1 MIIADSHHSIKLLR
15 IRSKEGMNRV
25 QVEGDETFGDLAQ
38 KVAELLKIQD
48 ISTLAMGKDPNPSTA
63 ASISQ
68 LADKTIQEAG
78 LKHGD
83 IVYIHYVEPQEPQQ
97 QQKGVHGTASLDD
110 IKPNNVKQ
118 DEVDDFLEKQ
128 RGLIDRKKDP
138 KFCRHGDNAMC
149 DYCMPLE
156 PYDATYLEE
165 NKIKHMSFHAYLR
178 QINAAQQS
186 KNVAASSNSV
196 PPLEEQNFKVKVP
209 CSGGHAP
216 WPEGICTKCQPSAIT
231 LQRQTYRMVDHIEFS
246 SASLIELFLNYWR
259 QSGSQRFGYL
269 YGRYEPYLDVPLGI
283 KAVVEAIY
291 EPPQQDHSDGIQL
304 KLPWEQEAKVN
315 QAAEACG
322 LVQVGMIFSDLV
334 DDGTGNG
341 SVVVKRHVNSYFLSS
356 LECVFAAEM
365 QRRHPNMCKH
375 SVSGK
380 YSSKFVTCVIS
391 GDDEGNIDVKAYQV
405 SDTLTALQEAEII
418 EPSRKPSVMR
428 VKESIPHER
437 YVPEVFYKF
446 KNEYNVL
453 VKQSAKPTFPVE
465 YLLVNVTHGFPHNP
479 SPLFHAEST
488 FPVENREGL
497 GHQDIATLAKC
508 IKSAHTQDELKKVLN
523 DFHVLCFIQ
532 STDTFSPQEFKQLCR
547 IVTSLDGNMDELN
560 QLNGWNTLQM
570 VLKEAGA
577 DSSLPTHS
585 GGSSSSA
592 TAPAAP
598 VSCRHCTFT
607 NPPGIESC
615 EMCGLP
621 LSG

>member
-1 MIIADSHHSIKLLR
+1 MLLR

-25 QVEGDETFGDLAQ
+25 QIEGDETFGNLAQ

-63 ASISQ
+63 AAISQ
-68 LADKTIQEAG
+68 LADKTINEAG

-83 IVYIHYVEPQEPQQ
+83 IVYVTYVEPQEPQQ
-97 QQKGVHGTASLDD
+97 QQVVNGTGSVD
-110 IKPNNVKQ
+110 INPTNVKQ
-118 DEVDDFLEKQ
+118 DQVDDFLEKQ

-138 KFCRHGDNAMC
+138 KFCRHGENAMC

-156 PYDATYLEE
+156 PYDANYLEE

-178 QINAAQQS
+178 QFNAALQS

-246 SASLIELFLNYWR
+246 SASLIESFLNYWR

-269 YGRYEPYLDVPLGI
+269 SGRYEPYLDVPLGI

-291 EPPQQDHSDGIQL
+291 EPPQEDHSDGIKL
-304 KLPWEQEAKVN
+304 TLPWEQEVKVN

-341 SVVVKRHVNSYFLSS
+341 SVVAKRHVNSYFLSS

-380 YSSKFVTCVIS
+380 YSSKFVNCVIS
-391 GDDEGNIDVKAYQV
+391 GG
-405 SDTLTALQEAEII
+405 
-418 EPSRKPSVMR
+418 
-428 VKESIPHER
+428 
-437 YVPEVFYKF
+437 
-446 KNEYNVL
+446 
-453 VKQSAKPTFPVE
+453 
-465 YLLVNVTHGFPHNP
+465 
-479 SPLFHAEST
+479 
-488 FPVENREGL
+488 
-497 GHQDIATLAKC
+497 
-508 IKSAHTQDELKKVLN
+508 
-523 DFHVLCFIQ
+523 
-532 STDTFSPQEFKQLCR
+532 
-547 IVTSLDGNMDELN
+547 
-560 QLNGWNTLQM
+560 
-570 VLKEAGA
+570 
-577 DSSLPTHS
+577 
-585 GGSSSSA
+585 
-592 TAPAAP
+592 
-598 VSCRHCTFT
+598 
-607 NPPGIESC
+607 
-615 EMCGLP
+615 
-621 LSG
+621 

>member
-1 MIIADSHHSIKLLR
+1 MLLR
-15 IRSKEGMNRV
+15 IRSKEGMSRV
-25 QVEGDETFGDLAQ
+25 QVEGDETFGHLAQ

-83 IVYIHYVEPQEPQQ
+83 IVYIHYVEPQEQQ
-97 QQKGVHGTASLDD
+97 QVANGTAAASDD
-110 IKPNNVKQ
+110 IKPNHVKQ

-246 SASLIELFLNYWR
+246 SASLIESFLNYWR
-259 QSGSQRFGYL
+259 HSGSQRFGYL

-304 KLPWEQEAKVN
+304 TLPWEQEAKVN

-334 DDGTGNG
+334 DDGTGKG

-391 GDDEGNIDVKAYQV
+391 GDNEGNIDVKAYQV

-428 VKESIPHER
+428 VKDSIPHER

-465 YLLVNVTHGFPHNP
+465 YLLVNVTHGFPQNP
-479 SPLFHAEST
+479 SPLFNAEST

-497 GHQDIATLAKC
+497 SHQDISALAKC
-508 IKSAHTQDELKKVLN
+508 IQSAHTQDELKKVLD

-532 STDTFSPQEFKQLCR
+532 STDTFSPEEFQQLCR
-547 IVTSLDGNMDELN
+547 IVTRPDGNIDELN

-570 VLKEAGA
+570 VLKEAGTG
-577 DSSLPTHS
+577 SSLS
-585 GGSSSSA
+585 ANGGGSSSSSA
-592 TAPAAP
+592 AAPAAP